1 MRQHFRYL
9 MNLNISLEVDTC
21 KSSDMPLATRVARAQ
36 NLPQISV
43 CSSDILNNNLEW
55 TEQSRI
61 ILQDCHKQQ
70 RIQFVSCHRCLSYLT
85 MIFSSMHNAHLQTKE
100 NRTITTDN
108 YVVFGKQLYISFSL
122 VDQLTIIFGNE
133 NAVFFMLFV
142 VTLFTIHSPN

>member
-1 MRQHFRYL
+1 

-61 ILQDCHKQQ
+61 ILQDCQNN
-70 RIQFVSCHRCLSYLT
+70 SE
-85 MIFSSMHNAHLQTKE
+85 SSLCRA
-100 NRTITTDN
+100 IDA
-108 YVVFGKQLYISFSL
+108 FPI
-122 VDQLTIIFGNE
+122 
-133 NAVFFMLFV
+133 
-142 VTLFTIHSPN
+142 